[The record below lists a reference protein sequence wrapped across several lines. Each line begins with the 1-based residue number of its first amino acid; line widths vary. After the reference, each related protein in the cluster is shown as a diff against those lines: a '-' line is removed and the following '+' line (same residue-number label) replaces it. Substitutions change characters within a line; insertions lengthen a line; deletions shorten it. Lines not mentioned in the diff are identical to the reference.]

1 MSTEHRL
8 APDQIGPE
16 PCRFEALLEED
27 QMAIH
32 AALLRCCRALALA
45 SLAGLAAAGFI
56 PASAHAAHNH
66 RSIN

>member
-1 MSTEHRL
+1 
-8 APDQIGPE
+8 
-16 PCRFEALLEED
+16 
-27 QMAIH
+27 MAIH